1 MPKLLALD
9 QKSNPTWWRPLSWI
23 CKCY

>member
-9 QKSNPTWWRPLSWI
+9 QKSNPTWRRPLSWI